1 MTVTTTPSSTQART
15 LVDDLLRRGVV
26 RPEPT
31 LFTQTA
37 PLSPFGA
44 DVDSVTRNG
53 QLAPA
58 LQRDVQGFLK
68 SNPEHPLASARPA
81 EVSRLVAAELDRR
94 GTTGSRLV
102 RGDLSGRAFAGEP
115 RPTDWSEGGLGGIIA
130 SLGEL
135 VANTMDDLERAAK
148 RASRPERPSFVK
160 PVPHELTDL
169 SEFAVADAEGAPAA
183 DGQRYHAGKDWFAP
197 GGTAV
202 RSPIDGKVVEVTPS
216 SGSSGQIFGGTVKIE
231 GENGRVWA
239 FRHVDP
245 KDLDVGQRVKA
256 GDRVA
261 SITEWQDGP
270 SHAHIELWKSLEG
283 GYTFENMI
291 DPMTKLKRFL

>member
-1 MTVTTTPSSTQART
+1 MTVTTTPSPHART

-26 RPEPT
+26 QAQPT
-31 LFTQTA
+31 LFAPTA
-37 PLSPFGA
+37 QPLDLFRPDA

-68 SNPEHPLASARPA
+68 DNPDHPFANASPA
-81 EVSRLVAAELDRR
+81 EVSRQVAAELERR
-94 GTTGSRLV
+94 GTPTTRFV
-102 RGDLSGRAFAGEP
+102 RGSLGDREFAGEP
-115 RPTDWSEGGLGGIIA
+115 EETQWDLGKIMANIGD
-130 SLGEL
+130 L
-135 VANTMDDLERAAK
+135 VTNTMDDLEAIAK
-148 RASRPERPSFVK
+148 RGQRPDRPRFVK
-160 PVPHELTDL
+160 PIPHELTDI

-197 GGTAV
+197 GGTPV
-202 RSPIDGKVVEVTPS
+202 RSPIDGKIVEVSPS
-216 SGSSGQIFGGTVKIE
+216 TGSSGQVFGGTVKVQ

-245 KDLDVGQRVKA
+245 KDLEVGARVKA
-256 GDRVA
+256 GDRLA
-261 SITEWQDGP
+261 SVTEWQDGP
-270 SHAHIELWKSLEG
+270 SHAHVELWKTLEG

-291 DPMTKLKRFL
+291 DPMTKLKRFQ